1 MQVLMHVS
9 SQNWHVM
16 FQSIIGEIKVNP
28 AILTVFLRQP
38 FRGHIHQQGAQQR
51 GRLPLD
57 ILQHLLG
64 VRLGR

>member
-1 MQVLMHVS
+1 MQMFMHVS
-9 SQNWHVM
+9 NQNWHLL
-16 FQSIIGEIKVNP
+16 FQLIIGEIKVNP
-28 AILTVFLRQP
+28 AILTVSLRQP

-51 GRLPLD
+51 GRLPLH